1 MKAQRCSIIAIVGA
15 PNAGKSTLINAL
27 VGAKVAIVSRKA
39 QTTRTRTLGITVTG
53 DAELI
58 FVDTPGIFEPRRR
71 LDRAMVAAAW
81 SGAEEA
87 DGVLLVVDASRR
99 QDEETARILARLKA
113 GGRPII
119 LVLNKVD
126 AVKRESLLKKTADLN
141 AQATFAATFM
151 ISALSGDGV
160 ADLKRYLADHA
171 PIGPWLYPEDQL
183 SDISERLLAAEIT
196 REKIY
201 EQLHDELP
209 YASTVETEAWENK
222 KDGSAR
228 VAQVIFVEKDSQKAI
243 VIGKGGARLKAIG
256 QAARTELEELL
267 GRKIH
272 LFLFIKVRE
281 NWGDDRDRYRALG
294 LDYVD

>member
-1 MKAQRCSIIAIVGA
+1 MTATRCGIIAIVGA

-27 VGAKVAIVSRKA
+27 IGAKVAIVSRKA
-39 QTTRTRTLGITVTG
+39 QTTRTRTLGITVSG
-53 DAELI
+53 QSELV

-81 SGAEEA
+81 SGAEDA
-87 DGVLLVVDASRR
+87 DMALLVVDASQRK
-99 QDEETARILARLKA
+99 DEETARILVRLSRT
-113 GGRPII
+113 GRPMI

-141 AQATFAATFM
+141 KQATFAATFM
-151 ISALSGDGV
+151 VSALSGDGV
-160 ADLKRYLADHA
+160 DDLKAYLAQNVPA
-171 PIGPWLYPEDQL
+171 GPWLYPEDQL

-222 KDGSAR
+222 KDGSAK
-228 VAQVIFVEKDSQKAI
+228 VSQVIFVERDSQKAI
-243 VIGKGGARLKAIG
+243 IIGKGGTQLKSIG
-256 QAARTELEELL
+256 QTSRAELEEML

-272 LFLFIKVRE
+272 LFLFVKVRE